1 MVGFFFDCHCCYSLF
16 LLTPEGPGL
25 PKTRLG
31 MIFRSSLQ
39 CQVSYLPPIQK
50 DMENPPVDE
59 NFNQLRL
66 AKYGKIAG
74 GFPCLFVGSV
84 RG

>member
-1 MVGFFFDCHCCYSLF
+1 
-16 LLTPEGPGL
+16 
-25 PKTRLG
+25 
-31 MIFRSSLQ
+31 
-39 CQVSYLPPIQK
+39 
-50 DMENPPVDE
+50 MENPPVDE